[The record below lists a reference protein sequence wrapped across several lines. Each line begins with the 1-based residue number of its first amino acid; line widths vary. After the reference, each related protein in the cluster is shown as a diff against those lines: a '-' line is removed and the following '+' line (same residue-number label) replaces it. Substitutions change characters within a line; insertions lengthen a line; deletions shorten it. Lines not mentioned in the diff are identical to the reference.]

1 MRYPFA
7 TSAIV
12 SDSPSVKPAVKG
24 HLLRTVLDVENEIR
38 LASEFCVI
46 SSRSS
51 EWSYDHYYLS
61 VTVTKAKR
69 GERPSWTN
77 RIECIANDKRVGV
90 IVAMLCIRERQYNF
104 VSCSLYFGMYKA
116 FQIYHRRE
124 LKENGRPETGRNRG
138 RIARNTHNRNVSSS
152 ILDKFPVAGVIS
164 DVSTPRKY
172 PAHVVDTRYVGRPI
186 TEVHLPVTGAYD
198 RRGVGVG
205 VGVVGATN
213 TSISARHD
221 YRSRSDDSRVSTLL
235 LIILSPFT
243 LVVGRSAVVLL
254 LLPSLSLV
262 LQNCRATNTTRVVA
276 AVAAALILSSARCSY
291 AVYREASTGFEER
304 AGCRT
309 RQVRGGREMERRCAR
324 PMGERLRPPVPP
336 SIGRSCGGTDSDRNM
351 ASASA
356 SE

>member
-12 SDSPSVKPAVKG
+12 SDSPSVKPAVNTG

-38 LASEFCVI
+38 LASVFCVI
-46 SSRSS
+46 SSRWSS

-77 RIECIANDKRVGV
+77 RIECITNDKRVGV
-90 IVAMLCIRERQYNF
+90 IAALLCIREHQYNF
-104 VSCSLYFGMYKA
+104 ASCSLYFGMYKA

-124 LKENGRPETGRNRG
+124 LKENGRPGTGRNRG

-164 DVSTPRKY
+164 NVSTPRKY
-172 PAHVVDTRYVGRPI
+172 PAHVPGI

-198 RRGVGVG
+198 RRSVGVG
-205 VGVVGATN
+205 VGVVGVVGATD
-213 TSISARHD
+213 TSISARRD

-254 LLPSLSLV
+254 LLPPLSLV

-291 AVYREASTGFEER
+291 AVYHREASTGFEER

-309 RQVRGGREMERRCAR
+309 RQVRGGREMERRCVR